1 MTQRSQIDQ
10 KKDNLTKYENYLVKA
25 GEYMDMNEVKRA
37 EIVIL
42 TASQVYQTKQLNL
55 QFIF

>member
-1 MTQRSQIDQ
+1 VTQRSQIDQ

-42 TASQVYQTKQLNL
+42 TASQVY
-55 QFIF
+55 